1 MNLSLATDASFY
13 RKQSS
18 SGSDPA
24 HDVRFLFQVENV
36 DSIKQESKYS
46 TIQSVQTKKFLIS
59 DESGKAS
66 MKEEETYKKD
76 QPKGTTKD
84 RQAWFRLIKI
94 EDTVT
99 DNLLTVKKKIL
110 SLQPEILKSSELL
123 SVFVKNCLLLF
134 NCFVIILPCKLNIY
148 IKLAK
153 R

>member
-36 DSIKQESKYS
+36 DNIKQESKYY
-46 TIQSVQTKKFLIS
+46 TIQSVQTKKFLTC
-59 DESGKAS
+59 DESVKAS

-84 RQAWFRLIKI
+84 I

-99 DNLLTVKKKIL
+99 DNVLTFRKRY
-110 SLQPEILKSSELL
+110 
-123 SVFVKNCLLLF
+123 CLCSMKF
-134 NCFVIILPCKLNIY
+134 
-148 IKLAK
+148 
-153 R
+153 

>member
-1 MNLSLATDASFY
+1 
-13 RKQSS
+13 
-18 SGSDPA
+18 
-24 HDVRFLFQVENV
+24 
-36 DSIKQESKYS
+36 
-46 TIQSVQTKKFLIS
+46 
-59 DESGKAS
+59 

-134 NCFVIILPCKLNIY
+134 NCFVIILPYKLNIY

>member
-1 MNLSLATDASFY
+1 MNNKDTLFIYLFFYFY

-36 DSIKQESKYS
+36 DNIKQESKYS

-99 DNLLTVKKKIL
+99 DNLLTVRKRYCLCSQKFWNPVSCYL
-110 SLQPEILKSSELL
+110 YSLRIVYCFLIVLL
-123 SVFVKNCLLLF
+123 SFCH
-134 NCFVIILPCKLNIY
+134 IT
-148 IKLAK
+148 
-153 R
+153 